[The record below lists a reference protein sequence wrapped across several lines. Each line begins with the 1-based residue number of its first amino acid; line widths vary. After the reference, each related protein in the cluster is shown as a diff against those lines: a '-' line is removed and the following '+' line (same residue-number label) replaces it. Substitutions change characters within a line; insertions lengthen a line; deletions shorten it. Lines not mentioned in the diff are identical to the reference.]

1 MRLRAIGAA
10 VSALACLAC
19 LAGCATDPIP
29 SQTQPAA
36 SAQPTVQAA
45 TATATAP
52 ATAAK
57 STQSFGAKLEEATP
71 FVALAEIVKAPA
83 QWAGKR
89 VRTRGEVVAVC
100 QAAGCWADLKPEG
113 DAKAPVP
120 THVSMHDHAFFLPK
134 SVKTRSVEVEGVL
147 ATRALSKEE
156 CDHYNGEGAS
166 LTPGEPV
173 VTIDALGVATR

>member
-1 MRLRAIGAA
+1 MSLWRRSAIALVCGVA
-10 VSALACLAC
+10 SACT
-19 LAGCATDPIP
+19 TDPLP
-29 SQTQPAA
+29 GKPPAA
-36 SAQPTVQAA
+36 SAQPAA
-45 TATATAP
+45 SPLAP
-52 ATAAK
+52 PTPVALAAPPK
-57 STQSFGAKLEEATP
+57 TTQTFGARLVDDTP

-113 DAKAPVP
+113 DAKALLP
-120 THVSMHDHAFFLPK
+120 THVSMHEHAFFLPK
-134 SVKTRSVEVEGVL
+134 TVKTRAVEVEGVL
-147 ATRALSKEE
+147 ATRALTKEE

-173 VTIDALGVATR
+173 VTIDALGVALR